1 MKGRDSMNWTGVILV
16 LVAVTVVFTVAF
28 VGWSLAWWRP
38 GLLAVGAG
46 ILVLV
51 LGERVFK
58 PWSC

>member
-1 MKGRDSMNWTGVILV
+1 MNWTGVILV
-16 LVAVTVVFTVAF
+16 VVAVTVVFTVAF

-51 LGERVFK
+51 LGEWVFK
-58 PWSC
+58 PWGR